1 MFHRLDESVNN
12 LTHPNGIW
20 GFADVFTRLSDIS
33 DATIYLGNTH
43 ACRMF
48 ISFKSPMYLHAFADG
63 GYAGADMNNPSDP
76 NADVRWELI
85 EFTYERDFEQGV
97 GNKVGQIWINTTR
110 VDAFQYPMGLELF
123 SVGNI
128 AGSTAYIKRGEIVNY
143 QEVIRRWNEA
153 YGNTVYKDCYYN
165 LIGKDNLGGIIKQP
179 SKVESIKNANI
190 FDDYINRVW
199 DYYRNNTAN
208 IRMGVLGRWE
218 GRVQDDAFV
227 LTCKEGTY
235 WQVGSQA
242 TVNKPSTEDAI
253 EGAGSFATGTDIDKT
268 VQAMFCAAFNRG
280 QVRLMTAEQSW
291 DPATGIKPFVGGSE
305 YPCNEYV
312 KFFHDT
318 AISASGG
325 YTYAFAY
332 DDTFDQSATCYST
345 GPVRATVTIGG
356 FADGGGEVNP
366 PVTPD
371 PEPVAIPAA
380 PAPSRES
387 GNVMSFF
394 SGAYSTVAPGLMVGG
409 WGQSTQAS
417 TESCSGDDAYKFTD
431 FNYLGLQVSADNAT
445 LDVSGMKYIHL
456 DLYSETDMDVVFSP
470 ISLNPTV
477 ESDKKTCHISA
488 GKWNS
493 FDLALS
499 DFPNVDF
506 TRFGQFKFDGGAGQT
521 FYLDNLYMWTDGSS
535 VTPDPEPET
544 MPAAPAPSH
553 ASGNVMSFFSG
564 AYSTVAPGLMVGGWG
579 QSTQASTESCSG
591 DDAYKFTDFN
601 YLGLQVSADNATLDV
616 SGMKYIHLDLY
627 SETDMDV
634 VFSPISLNPTV
645 ESDKKTCHI
654 SAGKWNSFDLALS
667 DFPNVDF
674 TRFGQFK
681 FDGGAGQTF
690 YLDNLYMWTDGSSV
704 TPDPD
709 PDPDP
714 EPETIPSAP
723 APSHASGNVMSFF
736 SDVYSS
742 VAPGLMVGG
751 WGQSTR
757 HSIESCDGDDAYMLT
772 DFNYLG
778 LQVSGSDDVIDL
790 SDMQQLHI
798 DIYATH
804 SFVVDFHPI
813 SMHNNV
819 TVDGD
824 KVTLTLEAG
833 RWNSFDMPMTRFPNV
848 DFAHLGQ
855 FKFVNVTPQAASER
869 AAANA
874 TPALYIDN
882 LYAWRDGNTTT
893 GAAGIT
899 VAEDMPAADVYDIY
913 GRLVRSGSSLEGLP
927 KGIYLVGGRKVAVK

>member
-1 MFHRLDESVNN
+1 MILKRISCLAALALSVLSAAADLPVKLVNGSHGEFADSDIYVAILGKEGDNSIYYDLAATSAQKQGVFHRLDESVNN

-535 VTPDPEPET
+535 VTPDP
-544 MPAAPAPSH
+544 
-553 ASGNVMSFFSG
+553 
-564 AYSTVAPGLMVGGWG
+564 
-579 QSTQASTESCSG
+579 
-591 DDAYKFTDFN
+591 
-601 YLGLQVSADNATLDV
+601 
-616 SGMKYIHLDLY
+616 
-627 SETDMDV
+627 
-634 VFSPISLNPTV
+634 
-645 ESDKKTCHI
+645 
-654 SAGKWNSFDLALS
+654 
-667 DFPNVDF
+667 
-674 TRFGQFK
+674 
-681 FDGGAGQTF
+681 
-690 YLDNLYMWTDGSSV
+690 
-704 TPDPD
+704 D